1 MKGIDNMIKHFALAS
16 AAAVLLLITGAPA
29 RAHHSAN
36 AEFDTQKQ
44 FTITGVL
51 TKLENVNPHSWWYV
65 DVKGPDGKIQ
75 TWALESLSPRGLILK
90 GLKVKTDLRM
100 NETYSF
106 RISPAL
112 KDPDNGT
119 RLGFMRSI
127 TVNGKEYVVIEL

>member
-1 MKGIDNMIKHFALAS
+1 MIKQFVIAS
-16 AAAVLLLITGAPA
+16 AAALALLLICAPA

-51 TKLENVNPHSWWYV
+51 TKVENVNPHSWWHV
-65 DVKGPDGKIQ
+65 DVKGPDGKVQSWI
-75 TWALESLSPRGLILK
+75 LESLSPRGLILK
-90 GLKVKTDLRM
+90 GLKVKTELHMGDS
-100 NETYSF
+100 YSF

-112 KDPDNGT
+112 KEPDSNT

>member
-1 MKGIDNMIKHFALAS
+1 MIKQFVIAS
-16 AAAVLLLITGAPA
+16 AAALALLMIGAPA
-29 RAHHSAN
+29 QAHHSAN

-51 TKLENVNPHSWWYV
+51 TKVENVNPHSWWHV

-75 TWALESLSPRGLILK
+75 SWMLESLSPRGLILK
-90 GLKVKTDLRM
+90 GLKVKTELHLGDA
-100 NETYSF
+100 YSF

-112 KDPDNGT
+112 KDPDPKT
-119 RLGFMRSI
+119 KLGFMRSI

>member
-1 MKGIDNMIKHFALAS
+1 MMKQLVIASATALA
-16 AAAVLLLITGAPA
+16 LLMIGSPA

-51 TKLENVNPHSWWYV
+51 TKVENVNPHSWWHV
-65 DVKGPDGKIQ
+65 DVKGPDGKVQSWI
-75 TWALESLSPRGLILK
+75 LESLAPRGLIMK
-90 GLKVKTDLRM
+90 GLKVKTDLHM
-100 NETYSF
+100 GDTYSF

-112 KDPDNGT
+112 KEPDANT
-119 RLGFMRSI
+119 KLGFMRSI

>member
-1 MKGIDNMIKHFALAS
+1 MIKQFVIAS
-16 AAAVLLLITGAPA
+16 AAALALLMIGAPA

-51 TKLENVNPHSWWYV
+51 TKIENVNPHSWWYV
-65 DVKGPDGKIQ
+65 DVKGPDGKTQ
-75 TWALESLSPRGLILK
+75 SWMLESLSPRGLILK
-90 GLKVKTDLRM
+90 GLKVKTELHLGD
-100 NETYSF
+100 TYSF

-112 KDPDNGT
+112 KDPDPKT
-119 RLGFMRSI
+119 KLGFMRSI

>member
-1 MKGIDNMIKHFALAS
+1 MIKQSVIASTAALM
-16 AAAVLLLITGAPA
+16 LLMISAPA

-51 TKLENVNPHSWWYV
+51 TKVDNVNPHSWWYV

-75 TWALESLSPRGLILK
+75 SWVLESLAPRGLIRQ
-90 GLKVKTDLRM
+90 GLKIKTDLHIGD
-100 NETYSF
+100 TYSF
-106 RISPAL
+106 RISPGL
-112 KDPDNGT
+112 KDASPGKKV
-119 RLGFMRSI
+119 GFMRSI